1 MLVPIEGGE
10 PRPVAGFRDGDRP
23 IGWEPDGR
31 SFLVHEYH
39 STWPLRLVRLDLATG
54 ARQQWRTVTSS
65 QREPFIFSQLVM
77 SRDRQSVA
85 FLVNTMRSAIYTVQ
99 VH

>member
-1 MLVPIEGGE
+1 
-10 PRPVAGFRDGDRP
+10 
-23 IGWEPDGR
+23 
-31 SFLVHEYH
+31 VHEYNP
-39 STWPLRLVRLDLATG
+39 TWPLRLVRLDLATG
-54 ARQQWRTVTSS
+54 ARQPWRTITSS

-85 FLVNTMRSAIYTVQ
+85 FLVNTMRSALFTVQ